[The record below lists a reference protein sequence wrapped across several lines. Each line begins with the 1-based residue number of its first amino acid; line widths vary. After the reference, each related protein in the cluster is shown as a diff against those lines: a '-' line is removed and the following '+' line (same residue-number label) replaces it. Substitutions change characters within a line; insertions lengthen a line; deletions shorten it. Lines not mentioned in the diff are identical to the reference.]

1 MQINILHYSS
11 SLHLPAHS
19 STILNTPG
27 TQGPRQVGL
36 MFVRLDCRG
45 RQPPTTF
52 SQLSCP
58 LAFPREEEVV
68 LRFISV
74 SQEGRGEWEEEKEE
88 QEECDT
94 CCLSARLDPGSMLCV
109 LVTQSCLTLCD
120 AMDCSLLGSSIHGI
134 FQARIMEWIAIS
146 FSRESF

>member
-36 MFVRLDCRG
+36 VLVRLDCRG
-45 RQPPTTF
+45 RQPPTTL

-74 SQEGRGEWEEEKEE
+74 SQEGREEWEEEKEGHN
-88 QEECDT
+88 Q
-94 CCLSARLDPGSMLCV
+94 P
-109 LVTQSCLTLCD
+109 SCLGEHGHFLSELCGR
-120 AMDCSLLGSSIHGI
+120 S
-134 FQARIMEWIAIS
+134 
-146 FSRESF
+146 